1 MLCLCDSFVMPAD
14 YADNFDYSLS
24 RSIAGLNAD
33 YLLRLIDKRQIHD
46 GFSAFAEYFKAA
58 LLCRAPGSRSGFHLL
73 TQLMSDNPAD
83 YRAADRAC
91 RAVIGRLVTDD
102 AARRRTAKGAA
113 GRECQQRQNHCN
125 RAQAR

>member
-1 MLCLCDSFVMPAD
+1 MLCLCGSFVMPAD
-14 YADNFDYSLS
+14 YADNFGYSLP

-73 TQLMSDNPAD
+73 TQLVSDNPAD

-91 RAVIGRLVTDD
+91 RAVIGRLVPDS
-102 AARRRTAKGAA
+102 TAKGAA